1 MRLAMGT
8 VCVLVVLTSGWA
20 NLLAKEL
27 GLPAAPA
34 VGPTAKA
41 AAPAKDVSA
50 KPADDPAAQ
59 RKAREEAARQAQAYA
74 RTRRTM
80 MTAKPKLDFQNIA
93 IKQVLTTLAEAGSFS
108 VVFDA
113 ALEEAGMDLSV
124 RTATINTTGMTYED
138 AINLILPKECGYRIE
153 AGYVL
158 VTTLEKSYIP
168 LKTGVYGIQLALAEI
183 PNFEGPRFAVGDI
196 IARSAQTGGGGGG
209 GLFTQSQTQAAD
221 TSGRATPER
230 IIDFIK
236 KFVKNQNDRRI
247 APWDDEGG
255 PATIQYLGGRLVITQ
270 TDHGHRAIAKLL
282 AAIE

>member
-1 MRLAMGT
+1 MRWAMGT
-8 VCVLVVLTSGWA
+8 VCVLVVLGAGWA
-20 NLLAKEL
+20 SLIAKES
-27 GLPAAPA
+27 GLPAA
-34 VGPTAKA
+34 
-41 AAPAKDVSA
+41 SA
-50 KPADDPAAQ
+50 KPADDPAAR
-59 RKAREEAARQAQAYA
+59 RKAHEEAARQAQAYA
-74 RTRRTM
+74 KTRRTM
-80 MTAKPKLDFQNIA
+80 MAAKPKLDFQNVA
-93 IKQVLTTLAEAGSFS
+93 VKQVLTTLAEAGGFS

-138 AINLILPKECGYRIE
+138 AINIILPKECGYRIE
-153 AGYVL
+153 AGYIV
-158 VTTLEKSYIP
+158 VTTLEKSYVP
-168 LKTGVYGIQLALAEI
+168 LKTGTYGIQLALAEI
-183 PNFEGPRFAVGDI
+183 PNFEGPRFAVGDV
-196 IARSAQTGGGGGG
+196 IARSAQPGGGGGG
-209 GLFTQSQTQAAD
+209 GIFAQAQPQAAD